1 MVHIQIDE
9 IVQNI
14 VEWVRDKARELGL
27 GAGAIGICY
36 KNVPN
41 AADITC
47 FDLLPGEDVIR
58 IFPIKEGGS
67 HIVKDENG
75 KEEAQCF
82 GIVAA
87 KITAAA
93 KAYKDTHGRA
103 LTSECCRDADNIPG
117 RQNWGGCVLFPV
129 YFMGHMCGRIYVAV
143 SGGTEREDSMC
154 AWEAYSPICT
164 WLSLRNLHTNN
175 PGHVEY
181 EKND

>member
-1 MVHIQIDE
+1 MVHIQMNK
-9 IVQNI
+9 IVQSI
-14 VEWVRDKARELGL
+14 VEAVRNKAREFGL

-67 HIVKDENG
+67 HIVKGEDG
-75 KEEAQCF
+75 RQEAQCF
-82 GIVAA
+82 GVVAE

-93 KAYKDTHGRA
+93 KAYKDTNGYA
-103 LTSECCRDADNIPG
+103 LTSECCRNEDNIPG

-143 SGGTEREDSMC
+143 SGGTEREDSTC
-154 AWEAYSPICT
+154 AWEAYSPICA
-164 WLSLRNLHTNN
+164 WLSSYDLHTNN
-175 PGHVEY
+175 PGPVEY